1 MDGIYGQILAEDR
14 KKGLRDFAGCTV
26 AVGTG

>member
-1 MDGIYGQILAEDR
+1 MDGIYEVLAENR
-14 KKGLRDFAGCTV
+14 KKDLRDFAGCTV